1 MPILRAAAIYFALV
15 FAIGFLLGAVRVT
28 FLVPRLGERTAEL
41 LELPIMVL
49 ATTLVARRRQRQT
62 AAFTPRQQLAVGG
75 IAFALLLT
83 AEFSLGFVLSGRTPV
98 ESALAHDPV
107 SGAVYYLALVWF
119 ALAPWFWSRR

>member
-49 ATTLVARRRQRQT
+49 ATTLVARRRQRRT
-62 AAFTPRQQLAVGG
+62 AELTPRQQLAVGG
-75 IAFALLLT
+75 LAFAFLLT
-83 AEFSLGFVLSGRTPV
+83 AEFSLGFVLSGRTPI
-98 ESALAHDPV
+98 ESVLAHDPV

-119 ALAPWFWSRR
+119 ALAPWFWSR

>member
-28 FLVPRLGERTAEL
+28 CLVPRFGERTAEL

-49 ATTLVARRRQRQT
+49 ATALVARRRQRRT
-62 AAFTPRQQLAVGG
+62 AEFTPRQQLAVGG
-75 IAFALLLT
+75 VAFALLLT

-98 ESALAHDPV
+98 ESVQAHDPV
-107 SGAVYYLALVWF
+107 SGPVYYLALVWF
-119 ALAPWFWSRR
+119 ALAPWVWSR